1 MLFPLKSFL
10 WTLFYVSFNYWL
22 IHQRPNSFSNISL
35 IEFVTNKYNTLNLS
49 KRKRKSHIISNVHYN
64 EYQNLKVYYRK
75 QILLV
80 FPSFDNEHIFKGDHS
95 TWHEAYNMHET
106 KIKIIRTHTHTSN
119 FNNNNAYT
127 MNLGKHKLT
136 SF

>member
-1 MLFPLKSFL
+1 MF
-10 WTLFYVSFNYWL
+10 
-22 IHQRPNSFSNISL
+22 NISL

-49 KRKRKSHIISNVHYN
+49 KKRRKSHIIYNVHYN

-80 FPSFDNEHIFKGDHS
+80 FPSFDNEHILKGDHS

-106 KIKIIRTHTHTSN
+106 KIKFIRTHTHTHTQTILTI
-119 FNNNNAYT
+119 T
-127 MNLGKHKLT
+127 MHIQ
-136 SF
+136 

>member
-1 MLFPLKSFL
+1 M
-10 WTLFYVSFNYWL
+10 
-22 IHQRPNSFSNISL
+22 
-35 IEFVTNKYNTLNLS
+35 
-49 KRKRKSHIISNVHYN
+49 HYN

-80 FPSFDNEHIFKGDHS
+80 FPSFDNEHILKGDHS

-106 KIKIIRTHTHTSN
+106 KIKFIRTHTHTHTNN

-127 MNLGKHKLT
+127 MNLGKHKIT